1 MNFHFRKSRIAE
13 LLLPITTSVVLIF
26 MANLA
31 QAEAEV
37 SKIKALES
45 AAYYDKNTGLE
56 WLAGPDKDTT
66 WYEAKKWIESLTAV
80 AGGGWRMPT
89 REELKTLY
97 KKGAGKRNITP
108 LLKTTG
114 WWLWSGETKGSASAW
129 GFFFHN
135 GEEGW
140 GLRDSYA
147 FGGRGF
153 AVRSRR

>member
-1 MNFHFRKSRIAE
+1 MNFHFRKSQKAE
-13 LLLPITTSVVLIF
+13 LLLLIITSVVLVF
-26 MANLA
+26 TANLA
-31 QAEAEV
+31 LAEAEV
-37 SKIKALES
+37 TKIKVVES
-45 AAYYDKNTGLE
+45 EAYYDRNTGLE
-56 WLAGPDKDTT
+56 WLAGPDEDTT
-66 WYEAKKWIESLTAV
+66 WYDAKRWIESLTAV

-97 KKGAGKRNITP
+97 EKDKGTRNMTP

-135 GEEGW
+135 GEAGW
-140 GLRDSYA
+140 GLRDSYG

-153 AVRSRR
+153 AVRSKR